1 MSAIEG
7 LGHGDCTDKLEL
19 LTVSEVSAML
29 SVSKMTVYRMIHSG
43 ELEHVQAGRS
53 YQVVGASLR
62 RLMRNSSDS
71 FGDAAWRKM
80 VESGASFRLRMEHI

>member
-1 MSAIEG
+1 
-7 LGHGDCTDKLEL
+7 
-19 LTVSEVSAML
+19 
-29 SVSKMTVYRMIHSG
+29 MIHSG

-62 RLMRNSSDS
+62 RLVRNSSDS
-71 FGDAAWRKM
+71 FGDAAWRQM